1 MGLAVF
7 TRRIHRP
14 QHRVIF
20 TAKIYDN
27 KKIQSKISTG
37 KRCMGLRIMKM
48 RHTFP
53 GVSPSRII
61 QHLLDCSNIKL

>member
-37 KRCMGLRIMKM
+37 KRCLGLRIMKM
-48 RHTFP
+48 RLTFP